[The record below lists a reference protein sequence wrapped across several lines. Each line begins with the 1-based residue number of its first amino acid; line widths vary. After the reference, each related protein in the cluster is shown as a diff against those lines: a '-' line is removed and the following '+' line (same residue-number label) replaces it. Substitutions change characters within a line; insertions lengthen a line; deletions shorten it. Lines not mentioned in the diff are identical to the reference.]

1 MTLYNTFI
9 HTPPKSMFTKRRGT
23 LWEPNPSANGTGPPP
38 HRADTTRPQSVTNTL
53 DWQWRCR
60 LVAAL
65 CEPCTLQM
73 SRFIIPHGRVHAF
86 FRISSRAVHRR
97 VPHDRFP
104 HEGAWAPCGI
114 ENRVSIRAFFQ
125 EEMRKQIR
133 RCSRQCTPD
142 GGAAGEMRRDG

>member
-1 MTLYNTFI
+1 MVVQHESVDTQHQQQRASTSEPSI
-9 HTPPKSMFTKRRGT
+9 QDETKAERRGRPCHIC
-23 LWEPNPSANGTGPPP
+23 LASRPP
-38 HRADTTRPQSVTNTL
+38 HLYCVYH
-53 DWQWRCR
+53 R